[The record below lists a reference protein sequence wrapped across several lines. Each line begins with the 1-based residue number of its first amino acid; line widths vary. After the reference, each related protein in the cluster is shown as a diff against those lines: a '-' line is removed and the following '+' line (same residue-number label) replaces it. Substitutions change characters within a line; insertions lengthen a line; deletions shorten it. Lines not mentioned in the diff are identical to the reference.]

1 MARNMVQFQKGLSE
15 VGFDKLF
22 GSEEQCHAALVGWRW
37 PDGFV
42 CPECGTGGHCIVKR
56 GARRLF
62 QCNACRKQTS
72 IKAGTIFASSK
83 LPLRLW
89 FKAIYLVTQSKKG
102 ISSIELARRLG
113 VTQTTAWVMKHKLA
127 QVMLERNASK
137 KLKGKVQMDDAYIG
151 GQRPGRPG
159 RGAAGKTPFVAA
171 VATTDDGKPDQ
182 IILRRVKTF
191 SNFAIGKLAGT
202 ALVSGIVVVSDGLR
216 CFTAV
221 TQAGCTHQVIKTGG
235 GAKAAKT
242 PAFKWVNTALG
253 NIKAAIVGTY
263 RAVREKHVPRYLAEF
278 EYRFNRRYKLEDMI
292 PRLAFVALRT
302 PPMPYKLRKRRLS
315 PIPVELQEQLAI
327 LCDKALQAFD
337 AKLCQRLVRRPD
349 A

>member
-15 VGFDKLF
+15 AGFDKLF

-42 CPECGTGGHCIVKR
+42 CPECGTRGHCIVKR

-221 TQAGCTHQVIKTGG
+221 TQAGCTHEIIKTGG

-278 EYRFNRRYKLEDMI
+278 EYRFNRRYHLEDMI

-302 PPMPYKLRKRRLS
+302 PPMPYKLLK
-315 PIPVELQEQLAI
+315 LA
-327 LCDKALQAFD
+327 DVYA
-337 AKLCQRLVRRPD
+337 
-349 A
+349 